1 VRCTL
6 VGSRGARRVAPHTN
20 SPWAVGC
27 VNAFQ
32 KKSLYASNYS
42 NKRTCSKKSLAA
54 LARVHSSCRPS
65 CWYHRRCVAFP
76 AMSVGL
82 FPPVATLATYW
93 VHFVPHAIAL
103 VRSLF
108 PRSVRKRPGAPRH
121 PCGRRSPPKIPARR
135 GVFPKPTKK
144 KVAAVVHP
152 LCAKHS
158 RVAQREPLA
167 RVHPS
172 PPPARRS
179 GDFGPRPAWLYLR
192 PPRGDKDSDTGLPAL
207 DRSRASRRG
216 KGRTSP

>member
-1 VRCTL
+1 MFIIFLSPEVL
-6 VGSRGARRVAPHTN
+6 VGSSRGARRVAPHTN

-93 VHFVPHAIAL
+93 VHFVPHAIGDLANRCFRADL
-103 VRSLF
+103 CMTNFDKTDKVSQF
-108 PRSVRKRPGAPRH
+108 Y
-121 PCGRRSPPKIPARR
+121 
-135 GVFPKPTKK
+135 GV
-144 KVAAVVHP
+144 
-152 LCAKHS
+152 LLGS
-158 RVAQREPLA
+158 I
-167 RVHPS
+167 
-172 PPPARRS
+172 
-179 GDFGPRPAWLYLR
+179 
-192 PPRGDKDSDTGLPAL
+192 
-207 DRSRASRRG
+207 
-216 KGRTSP
+216 